1 MTAPVPP
8 CPICASPH
16 SGVEDVL
23 TPAQICDGWRQ
34 LGVEL
39 SPTAQESFGGVQEIR
54 RFRCGNCGLA
64 HFDPVLPGNGAFY
77 SDLQRQLPDY
87 YQPTRPA
94 FDRALKWATDQ
105 GYRGVLDVGCGSGA
119 FLDQAAR
126 RGLQTAG
133 LDLNPDGVAECRKR
147 GHDVHQ
153 RTAAAFFEECP
164 DRRFDLV
171 TSFEVMEHV
180 PGPAGF
186 FASAASLVRPGG
198 GLVVSV
204 PNDGGLPGLARLI
217 PHQWPPHHLT
227 LWRRRNLQD
236 LAEQNG
242 LEVVALETDPLPW
255 AMVRLFLEVQQQ
267 QAHRIGRR
275 KALNPWVPRLG
286 AWAYRLSGA
295 RYWWSGTG
303 TSITLICQR
312 T

>member
-8 CPICASPH
+8 CPICASTH
-16 SGVEDVL
+16 SAVEDVQ
-23 TPAQICDGWRQ
+23 TPEQICEGWRQ

-39 SPTAQESFGGVQEIR
+39 TSTSQESFGGVQEIR
-54 RFRCGNCGLA
+54 RYRCSHCGLA

-94 FDRALKWATDQ
+94 FDRALKWAAAQ

-126 RGLQTAG
+126 AGLQTAG

-153 RTAAAFFEECP
+153 RTAAAFFSEWP

-186 FASAASLVRPGG
+186 FASAATLVRPGG

-227 LWRRRNLQD
+227 LWRRRNLED
-236 LAEQNG
+236 LARQNG

-255 AMVRLFLEVQQQ
+255 ALVRHFLELQQRLEL
-267 QAHRIGRR
+267 RIGRR
-275 KALNPWVPRLG
+275 EAVNPWLPRLG

-295 RYWWSGTG
+295 RYWLSGTG
-303 TSITLICQR
+303 TSITLICR
-312 T
+312 RA